1 MMYGFP
7 FFEFVLGR
15 QSPDLSVSVG
25 DKYRFVA
32 GWAGGDVGCAMYL
45 SGLYVQ
51 EPRCRIVSEEYRE
64 RVVTFVS
71 YSLAPFDFVSC
82 VFLAGMRY

>member
-1 MMYGFP
+1 MTYVSP
-7 FFEFVLGR
+7 FFEFVLGC

-32 GWAGGDVGCAMYL
+32 GWAGGDVGYAMYL
-45 SGLYVQ
+45 PGLYVQ
-51 EPRCRIVSEEYRE
+51 EPWCRVVPEEYRE

-71 YSLAPFDFVSC
+71 YSLAPFDFVCC
-82 VFLAGMRY
+82 VFLARMRY

>member
-1 MMYGFP
+1 MSD
-7 FFEFVLGR
+7 E
-15 QSPDLSVSVG
+15 DW
-25 DKYRFVA
+25 FVA
-32 GWAGGDVGCAMYL
+32 GWAGGDMGCAMYL

-51 EPRCRIVSEEYRE
+51 EPWCRVVPEEYRE